1 MAASSKFFF
10 FFVKLALTKL
20 LKLNHDFLHVKQYGI
35 ILLKD
40 RNKNPDISLKKLQS
54 NSAKQLVKYLLNLGH
69 RFNLNF
75 EP

>member
-20 LKLNHDFLHVKQYGI
+20 LKLNHDFLRVKQYGI

-40 RNKNPDISLKKLQS
+40 RNKTLIF
-54 NSAKQLVKYLLNLGH
+54 H
-69 RFNLNF
+69 
-75 EP
+75 